1 MNHPSAH
8 HGERLADNLREV
20 NGLLRK
26 FGHYGQAA
34 VLEKILASLETPD
47 PDYGTLAG
55 ISMWGGA
62 GAVWDVT
69 LASLADEAAFRRAM
83 IRIAEEMRRLGIA
96 TSRSDDIAKIFKGW
110 LDKGV

>member
-1 MNHPSAH
+1 MNHSFTEDS
-8 HGERLADNLREV
+8 ERLADSLREV
-20 NGLLRK
+20 DTLLCR

-34 VLEKILASLETPD
+34 VVEKILASFETPD
-47 PDYGTLAG
+47 PDYESLTG

-62 GAVWDVT
+62 GAVWEVN
-69 LASLADEAAFRRAM
+69 LASRADEAAFRRAM

-96 TSRSDDIAKIFKGW
+96 TSRSDDIAEIFKGW